1 MIIII
6 ISKKGINKKEELK
19 LNRIVIS
26 GNICN
31 DLEIKESGETKIL
44 NFTVAVRR
52 KYKDK
57 EGNYPT
63 DFIRCVAFNNQCE
76 FITKFFKKG
85 SPILV
90 EGTLQSNTYET
101 ENGEKRTV
109 YNLVTENIDF
119 FGGKKEETSSDAP
132 NPSFEQTMQQNGVD
146 FTTNNVSDELPF

>member
-1 MIIII
+1 M
-6 ISKKGINKKEELK
+6 
-19 LNRIVIS
+19 NRIVIS
-26 GNICN
+26 GNITH
-31 DLEIKESGETKIL
+31 DLEIKTSGETKIL

-52 KYKDK
+52 RFKDK

-63 DFIRCVAFNNQCE
+63 DFIRCVAFNNLAD
-76 FITKFFKKG
+76 FVSTYFKKG

-90 EGTLQSNTYET
+90 EGSLQSNTYET

>member
-1 MIIII
+1 MANNIIIT
-6 ISKKGINKKEELK
+6 
-19 LNRIVIS
+19 
-26 GNICN
+26 GNICH
-31 DLEIKESGETKIL
+31 DLEIKTSGETKIL

-52 KYKDK
+52 RFKDK

-63 DFIRCVAFNNQCE
+63 DFIRCVAFNNLAD
-76 FITKFFKKG
+76 FVSTYFKKG

-90 EGTLQSNTYET
+90 EGSLQSNTYET

>member
-1 MIIII
+1 M
-6 ISKKGINKKEELK
+6 
-19 LNRIVIS
+19 NRIVIS
-26 GNICN
+26 GNITH
-31 DLEIKESGETKIL
+31 DLEIKTSGETKIL

-52 KYKDK
+52 RFKDK

-101 ENGEKRTV
+101 ENGAKRTV

>member
-1 MIIII
+1 M
-6 ISKKGINKKEELK
+6 
-19 LNRIVIS
+19 NRLVIS

-31 DLEIKESGETKIL
+31 DLEIKTSGETKIL

-63 DFIRCVAFNNQCE
+63 DFIRCVTFNNQAD
-76 FITKFFKKG
+76 FIAKFFKKG

-101 ENGEKRTV
+101 ETGEKRTV

-119 FGGKKEETSSDAP
+119 FGAKKEETSSDTP
-132 NPSFEQTMQQNGVD
+132 NPTFEQTMQQNDVQFNTID
-146 FTTNNVSDELPF
+146 SDNSLPF

>member
-1 MIIII
+1 M
-6 ISKKGINKKEELK
+6 
-19 LNRIVIS
+19 NRIVIS
-26 GNICN
+26 GHICN
-31 DLEIKESGETKIL
+31 DLEIKESGEVKIL

-52 KYKDK
+52 RFKDK

-63 DFIRCVAFNNQCE
+63 DFIRCVAFNNLAD
-76 FITKFFKKG
+76 FVSTYFKKG

-90 EGTLQSNTYET
+90 EGSLQSNTYET

>member
-1 MIIII
+1 M
-6 ISKKGINKKEELK
+6 
-19 LNRIVIS
+19 NRIVIS
-26 GNICN
+26 GNITH
-31 DLEIKESGETKIL
+31 DLEIKTSGETKIL

-52 KYKDK
+52 RFKDK

-63 DFIRCVAFNNQCE
+63 DFIRCVAFNNLAD
-76 FITKFFKKG
+76 FVSTYFKKG

-90 EGTLQSNTYET
+90 EGSLQSNTYET

-132 NPSFEQTMQQNGVD
+132 NPSFEQTMQQNSVD

>member
-1 MIIII
+1 M
-6 ISKKGINKKEELK
+6 
-19 LNRIVIS
+19 NRIVIS

-31 DLEIKESGETKIL
+31 DLEIKESGEVKIL

-52 KYKDK
+52 RFKDK

-63 DFIRCVAFNNQCE
+63 DFIRCVAFNNLAD
-76 FITKFFKKG
+76 FVSTYFKKG

-90 EGTLQSNTYET
+90 EGSLQSNTYET

-132 NPSFEQTMQQNGVD
+132 NPSFEQTIQQNGVD

>member
-1 MIIII
+1 M
-6 ISKKGINKKEELK
+6 
-19 LNRIVIS
+19 NRIVIS

-31 DLEIKESGETKIL
+31 DLEIKESGEVKIL

-52 KYKDK
+52 RFKDK

-63 DFIRCVAFNNQCE
+63 DFIRCVAFNNLAD
-76 FITKFFKKG
+76 FVSTYFKKG

-90 EGTLQSNTYET
+90 EGSLQSNTYET

-132 NPSFEQTMQQNGVD
+132 NPSFEQTMQQNSVD
-146 FTTNNVSDELPF
+146 FTTNNVSDGLPF